1 LSKKSL
7 FPAKNPT
14 FVLRGK
20 YMNQRYHHKE
30 IEEKWQ
36 KIWESQKLFK
46 VTEDPK
52 KEKYYLLE
60 MFPYPSGKIH
70 MGHVRNYSI
79 GDVVA
84 RYKKMKGFNVLH
96 PMGWDAFGMPAEN
109 AAIEHG
115 VHPAEWTHEN
125 IDTMRN
131 QLKRMGFSYDWDREF
146 ATCDVSYYK
155 WEQLFFIKMYEK
167 GLAYKRRSFVNWC
180 GICKTVLANEQVMSD
195 GTCWRGHADDPG
207 VTQKE
212 LDQWFF
218 QITHYAEELLDWC
231 DKLPG
236 WPERVLTMQR
246 NWIGKSVG
254 AEILFPLENVPE
266 VINVFTTRQDTVF
279 GATFMSLAPEHPLA
293 IRLSK
298 GTPQEQAVREFVE
311 KTRRQDKIK
320 RTAETT
326 EKEGVFT
333 GGYCLNPLTRAR
345 MPIFVANFVLME
357 YGTGA
362 VMAVPTHDQR
372 DFEFAKKFGLPLIV
386 VVQPEE
392 RKLDAETMTEAYE
405 GEGFLVNS
413 GQFNGVYSFK
423 GREMIAQYLSEKG
436 LGGKR
441 VGYRLRDWGISR
453 QRYWGAPI
461 PIIYCDRCGTVPVPE
476 KDLPVILPFNVE
488 ITGTGES
495 PLAGL
500 KEFVETRC
508 PQCGG
513 SARRETDTMDT
524 FVESSWYFDRYACPD
539 YDKGPLDKMRVD
551 YWMPVDQY
559 IGGIEHAILHLLYSR
574 FFTRVLREMGW
585 LTVEEPFTN
594 LLTQGMV
601 CKEVYE
607 CPKDGYLFPEEV
619 MGEGERIHCR
629 KCGNPILIG
638 RLEKMSKSK
647 KNVVDPEH
655 LIEEY
660 GADTARIF
668 CLFASPPE
676 KDLDWSSQ
684 GVEGSARFLNRVW
697 RLFYEQNPHL
707 RNVKTLPFGE
717 ILEGDYKSLRQRIH
731 KTIRKVTEDI
741 ERFHF
746 NTAISAIMELV
757 NEIYVSEIKDRP
769 DEISRGLIREA
780 IETVVILLS
789 PFVPHFAEELWEAL
803 GYEDSIVRTRWPD
816 YDPAAVLEDEVL
828 IVIQVNGRLRD
839 RITIPASF
847 GEEEVK
853 AWALKSERIRKLVE
867 GKEIKRVILVPR
879 KLVNVVCS

>member
-1 LSKKSL
+1 
-7 FPAKNPT
+7 
-14 FVLRGK
+14 
-20 YMNQRYHHKE
+20 MDERYHPKE
-30 IEEKWQ
+30 VEEKWQ
-36 KIWESQKLFK
+36 KVWESQNLFK

-52 KEKYYLLE
+52 KAKYYLLE
-60 MFPYPSGKIH
+60 MFPYPSGKMH

-84 RYKKMKGFNVLH
+84 RYRRMKGFNVLH

-115 VHPAEWTHEN
+115 VHPAKWTYEN
-125 IDTMRN
+125 IDTMRS
-131 QLKRMGFSYDWDREF
+131 QLKRMGFGYDWDREF

-155 WEQLFFIKMYEK
+155 WEQAFFLKMFEK
-167 GLAYKRRSFVNWC
+167 GLAYKKRSFVNWC
-180 GICKTVLANEQVMSD
+180 EICKTVLANEQVMSD

-218 QITHYAEELLDWC
+218 KITEYAEDLLKGC
-231 DKLPG
+231 DQLTG

-246 NWIGKSVG
+246 NWIGKSIG
-254 AEILFPLENVPE
+254 AEIHFPLENSNE
-266 VINVFTTRQDTVF
+266 VIKVFTTRQDTVF

-293 IRLSK
+293 LSLSK
-298 GTPQEQAVREFVE
+298 GTPQEQAVGEFVE
-311 KTRRQDKIK
+311 RMRRQDKIK

-333 GGYCLNPLTRAR
+333 GAYCLNPMTKTR

-386 VVQPEE
+386 VVQPDD
-392 RKLDAETMTEAYE
+392 RKLDSHTMAEAYE
-405 GEGFLVNS
+405 GEGSLVNS
-413 GQFNGVYSFK
+413 GQFNGVYSVK
-423 GREMIAQYLSEKG
+423 AREMIAQYLDEKG
-436 LGGKR
+436 SGGKR
-441 VGYRLRDWGISR
+441 VSYRLRDWGISR

-461 PIIYCDRCGTVPVPE
+461 PIIYCNRCGTVPVPE
-476 KDLPVILPFNVE
+476 KDLPVVLPFNVE
-488 ITGTGES
+488 ITGMGRS
-495 PLAGL
+495 PLSGL

-513 SARRETDTMDT
+513 PGKRETDTMDT
-524 FVESSWYFDRYACPD
+524 FVESSWYFDRFACPD
-539 YDKGPLDKMRVD
+539 YDQGPLDKKRVD

-574 FFTRVLREMGW
+574 FFTRVLKEMGW
-585 LTVEEPFTN
+585 VSVDEPFTN

-607 CPKDGYLFPEEV
+607 CPKDGYLYPDEVEEP
-619 MGEGERIHCR
+619 GETIRCR
-629 KCGNPILIG
+629 KCGSPISIG

-647 KNVVDPEH
+647 KNVVDPEY
-655 LIEEY
+655 LIEKY
-660 GADTARIF
+660 GADIARMF

-676 KDLDWSSQ
+676 KDLDWSDQ

-697 RLFYEQNPHL
+697 RLFYEQHL
-707 RNVKTLPFGE
+707 RLQNVKPFPFGTV
-717 ILEGDYKSLRQRIH
+717 LEGNRKSLRQKTH
-731 KTIRKVTEDI
+731 KAIKKVTEDI

-757 NEIYVSEIKDRP
+757 NEIYVSEVKDRT
-769 DEISRGLIREA
+769 DEISGRVIRESL
-780 IETVVILLS
+780 ETVVVLLS
-789 PFVPHFAEELWEAL
+789 PYVPHFAEELWETL
-803 GYEDSIVRTRWPD
+803 GNQESIIQTRWPE
-816 YDPAAVLEDEVL
+816 YDPEAVLEEEIL

-839 RITIPASF
+839 RMTIPASY

-853 AWALKSERIRKLVE
+853 TWALKSERIQKLVE
-867 GKEIKRVILVPR
+867 GKEIKRVILVPK
-879 KLVNVVCS
+879 KLVNIVC